1 MELLIIPL
9 VILALIHF
17 FSRLFVRKGWTVNN
31 YTGLKTP
38 YSIGTVL
45 FAVVTLDALFYR
57 MFPVGPW
64 EYYYLSFVWI
74 LGLIDDRFGKPQ
86 PKGIRGHFRLFLEK
100 KEVSTGLIKAVG
112 VAAAATIYMLFSF
125 EGGMYFGLAALMLLI
140 LFPHSMNLFDTK
152 PLRVWKI
159 LSLLIFW
166 PVFTNAGLITAACL
180 ALVIIMLGS
189 AESRIQGML
198 GDNGAM
204 LAGALGAI
212 LLLHYAG
219 SLYILAVTVFTVI
232 VTFLAERISLQAWVE
247 ATPGIKLL
255 DQFGRLK

>member
-9 VILALIHF
+9 VIIVLNHF
-17 FSRLFVRKGWTVNN
+17 ISRLFVKKGWTVNN
-31 YTGLKTP
+31 YTGLKIP

-45 FAVVTLDALFYR
+45 FVVVTLDALFYR

-64 EYYYLSFVWI
+64 EYFYLSFVWI
-74 LGLIDDRFGKPQ
+74 LGLIDDRVGKAH
-86 PKGIRGHFRLFLEK
+86 PKGIKGHFRLFLEK
-100 KEVSTGLIKAVG
+100 KEVSTGLIKAAG
-112 VAAAATIYMLFSF
+112 VAAAATVYILFNF
-125 EGGMYFGLAALMLLI
+125 EGALYAGLTVLLLLI

-159 LSLLIFW
+159 IFLLTFW
-166 PVFTNAGLITAACL
+166 PVITKAGVITAVCL
-180 ALVIIMLGS
+180 ALLILILGS

-204 LAGALGAI
+204 LAGALGAL

-219 SLYILAVTVFTVI
+219 SLYILAVTLFTVI
-232 VTFLAERISLQAWVE
+232 VTFLAEKISLQAWVE
-247 ATPGIKLL
+247 ATPGIKHL